1 MAAYGSNFTYLLKH
15 IIVNKDRDRYDRPR
29 YNNDRPR
36 DERGGGYDRPR
47 YNNDRPRYNSDREER
62 EVYGEKLRA
71 GKRTY
76 FFDIRPTRNNDFCLT
91 VTESKKRMD
100 DSTERH
106 KIFVYKEDVNKF
118 LASLQSAID
127 YLKTE
132 LMPEYDFDQFSHE
145 EEHEERL
152 MRRNRYADEEQSDNE
167 TTEEVAEDS
176 GTGEEFVNELADEQD
191 NSSDDEKTED
201 KDGELTWD

>member
-1 MAAYGSNFTYLLKH
+1 M
-15 IIVNKDRDRYDRPR
+15 NKDRDRY
-29 YNNDRPR
+29 DRPR

-47 YNNDRPRYNSDREER
+47 EERGSYDRPRYNNDRPREERSGGYDRPRYNNDREER
-62 EVYGEKLRA
+62 EVYGKKLRA

-91 VTESKKRMD
+91 ITESKKRMD

-106 KIFVYKEDVNKF
+106 KIFVYKEDLNNF
-118 LASLQSAID
+118 LASLQSTID

-132 LMPEYDFDQFSHE
+132 LLPDYDFDQFSHE

-152 MRRNRYADEEQSDNE
+152 MRRNRYADDEQNDNE

-176 GTGEEFVNELADEQD
+176 GTGEEFVDELAKEQD
-191 NSSDDEKTED
+191 DSSDDEKNED
-201 KDGELTWD
+201 NSNELTWD